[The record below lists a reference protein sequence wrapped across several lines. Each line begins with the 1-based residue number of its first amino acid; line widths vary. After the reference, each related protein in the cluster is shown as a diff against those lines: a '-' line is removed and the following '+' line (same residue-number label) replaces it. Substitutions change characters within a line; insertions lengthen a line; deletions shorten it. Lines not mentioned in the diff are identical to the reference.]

1 MIRWRQN
8 DVSAHFLCFKFIISA
23 LSGNFTY
30 RRSTSSVEVTR
41 HMKNNLFP
49 VALKLAPGGI
59 FGTSNVN
66 SSSSASVASKVN
78 TNVSL
83 KVTLIEVRFCR
94 KTGTLFSKE
103 SNMTACVNRRL
114 AISHG
119 VLYKDCVIPWRDQ
132 RVLSQVKHTPQT
144 LCWREAQDAKRLRH
158 PFSIY
163 FVHIT
168 LYNTYGPFKFLLG

>member
-1 MIRWRQN
+1 MQKYFRYMTKFSGWPR
-8 DVSAHFLCFKFIISA
+8 DRLTPKWYVSAHLLCFRLIISA

-30 RRSTSSVEVTR
+30 RQSTSSAEVTR

-78 TNVSL
+78 TNVSP

-103 SNMTACVNRRL
+103 SNMTVCVNRRL
-114 AISHG
+114 AIPHG
-119 VLYKDCVIPWRDQ
+119 VLHKDCVIPWRDQ
-132 RVLSQVKHTPQT
+132 RVLSQVKYTHQT
-144 LCWREAQDAKRLRH
+144 LCCF
-158 PFSIY
+158 FS
-163 FVHIT
+163 VARGT
-168 LYNTYGPFKFLLG
+168 RR